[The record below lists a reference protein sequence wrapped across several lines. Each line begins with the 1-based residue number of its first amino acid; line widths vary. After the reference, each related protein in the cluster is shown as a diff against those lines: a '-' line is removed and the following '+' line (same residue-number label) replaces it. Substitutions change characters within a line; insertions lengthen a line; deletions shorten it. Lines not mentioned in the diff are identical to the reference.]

1 MKKPTACPSCRQP
14 MVQKTFARQTHGE
27 VELDLCFSCHS
38 IWFDDFESVQITPGG
53 IIELFKLIHEHRDD
67 QRLPLRDPLNC
78 PRCNEKLLHG
88 LDLAKAGGRFNYHR
102 CLQKHG
108 RFTTFAQFM
117 IEKGFI
123 RQLTAAEIS
132 ELSVRIGVVHCTGC
146 GAPIDIRH
154 EHACGHCR
162 SPIAILDPE
171 AVEQAL
177 ARYQQAEVKRQ
188 TPNMEALA
196 DAIVMR
202 EKEHSRW
209 QREKKS
215 TSLENIDVGDL
226 IVSGVEML
234 WKLIRH

>member
-1 MKKPTACPSCRQP
+1 M
-14 MVQKTFARQTHGE
+14 
-27 VELDLCFSCHS
+27 
-38 IWFDDFESVQITPGG
+38 
-53 IIELFKLIHEHRDD
+53 
-67 QRLPLRDPLNC
+67 
-78 PRCNEKLLHG
+78 LHG

-146 GAPIDIRH
+146 GAPIDIRRD
-154 EHACGHCR
+154 HACGHCR
-162 SPIAILDPE
+162 SPIAILDSE

-215 TSLENIDVGDL
+215 TSLENMDVGDL